1 MESAPRPVLVV
12 MARWWADGQVKTRL
26 AKGIGAEAA
35 REVYRRM
42 VEAAWSGFADPGFV
56 RHLHVTPTDATAEA
70 GAWLPGADRVRG
82 QVAGDLGARMEA
94 ALSGAFASGAPW
106 AAVVGTDAPAV
117 DAAMVLAAG
126 GQLDD
131 HDLAMVPSLDGGY
144 ALLAMREP
152 QPALFREVAWSTP
165 EVAKFTR
172 ARAKAAGLRMAMLP
186 PVRDLD
192 DVADLETLRAE
203 GLLPAL

>member
-12 MARWWADGQVKTRL
+12 MARWWADDRVKTRL
-26 AKGIGAEAA
+26 AEGIGAAAA

-42 VEAAWSGFADPGFV
+42 VEAAWAGFADPGLA
-56 RHLHVTPTDATAEA
+56 RHLHVAPPEETAEA
-70 GAWLPGADRVRG
+70 DAWLPGADRVRG

-94 ALSGAFASGAPW
+94 ALSGGFASGAPW

-126 GQLDD
+126 ARLAD

-152 QPALFREVAWSTP
+152 QPTLFREVPWSTP
-165 EVAKFTR
+165 EVAKVTR
-172 ARAKAAGLRMAMLP
+172 TRAKAAGLRLAMLP

-192 DVADLETLRAE
+192 DAADLEALRAE
-203 GLLPAL
+203 GLLPAG